1 MNKRGVDYEITKASF
16 NHDMI
21 YLNEK
26 KNSFLL
32 KANIRRPLNHWLG
45 KNMKKASQLERVDP
59 ADNDYRFTGS
69 NSVLPVQSKQL
80 PTVGK
85 RGQPVHTVTSPLPG
99 WSSRLLAPHS
109 LLSLRTKEWLCCYG
123 WNLKVRA
130 IYHRTKSQ
138 GHFCLQYL
146 PHLSSLLFMPVL
158 MKSGHWLR
166 RE

>member
-69 NSVLPVQSKQL
+69 NSVHSVQSKQL

-85 RGQPVHTVTSPLPG
+85 RGQPVHTVTRPLPG

-109 LLSLRTKEWLCCYG
+109 LLSLRTKEWCAATDETWKWEQSTTEL
-123 WNLKVRA
+123 NHKVTSVSRTCLSFPHYYSCQSLWSLA
-130 IYHRTKSQ
+130 ID
-138 GHFCLQYL
+138 
-146 PHLSSLLFMPVL
+146 
-158 MKSGHWLR
+158 
-166 RE
+166 